1 MIAVKKPRI
10 NFVKLTFGNNILK
23 EAFWLAYIEDKT
35 IEEELHSGH
44 VTTAHV
50 QLEQAVETLQK
61 PIGSYITIEMGKPL
75 SRHPIPFGLHV

>member
-1 MIAVKKPRI
+1 MPQVD
-10 NFVKLTFGNNILK
+10 G
-23 EAFWLAYIEDKT
+23 IET
-35 IEEELHSGH
+35 SEEELHSGH